1 MQEFIGTTLE
11 DVDGEYF
18 AYMTDP
24 NPGWANL
31 ADCGNFV
38 CTGPK
43 NTMYKFTGNKYLGVA
58 PMPEKTPDFLI
69 IPDTP
74 GYTDKFE
81 GCVQKKEWNAYMCVG
96 NADLGILLFESLDED
111 RWDRN
116 VAPVDIQD
124 AADPKR
130 TNRLNAF

>member
-1 MQEFIGTTLE
+1 MQEFIDNTLE
-11 DVDGEYF
+11 DVDGKYF

-43 NTMYKFTGNKYLGVA
+43 NTLYKFTNNKYVGIS
-58 PMPEKTPDFLI
+58 PIPEKTPNFI
-69 IPDTP
+69 VVPDTP

-81 GCVQKKEWNAYMCVG
+81 NCVKKKDWNSYMCV
-96 NADLGILLFESLDED
+96 NNPNIGILLWESLDED

-116 VAPVDIQD
+116 VAPIIVSLVK
-124 AADPKR
+124 DPKQQ
-130 TNRLNAF
+130 NKINAF

>member
-1 MQEFIGTTLE
+1 
-11 DVDGEYF
+11 
-18 AYMTDP
+18 MTDP

-43 NTMYKFTGNKYLGVA
+43 NTLYKFTNNKYIGVA
-58 PMPEKTPDFLI
+58 PTPEKNFLI
-69 IPDTP
+69 IPDIP

-81 GCVQKKEWNAYMCVG
+81 GCTKKKDWNAYMCV
-96 NADLGILLFESLDED
+96 NNKNLGILLFESLDED

-116 VAPVDIQD
+116 VAPVFVINV
-124 AADPKR
+124 ADSK
-130 TNRLNAF
+130 